1 MAEATLLWAYGV
13 VPAAPATA
21 PDVPGIAGRP
31 VERLA
36 HGGLA
41 ALVTAVP
48 EERFTGAA
56 LQERLEDLDELEALA
71 RGHEAVLEA
80 ALRAGDL
87 VPFRMCTIY
96 RSPDTV
102 RHMLA
107 TESGRLERALARLHG
122 KAEWGVKA
130 FARPAEAQPAGAG
143 RPSSGIDYLRR
154 RSAERQAAEHA
165 GDALAEAV
173 AGIHDRLAEGACAA
187 VLAPPQDRRLSGR
200 EAEMVLNAS
209 YLVERERA
217 GDFAGLVDALGRD
230 GFELELTGPWPAY
243 HFVIE
248 P

>member
-1 MAEATLLWAYGV
+1 VSESLLWAYGV
-13 VPAAPATA
+13 VPASGGAPA
-21 PDVPGIAGRP
+21 VPGIAGRP

-36 HGGLA
+36 QGRLA

-48 EERFTGAA
+48 AERFTGEA

-71 RGHEAVLEA
+71 RGHEAVMEA

-96 RSPDTV
+96 RSPDSV

-107 TESGRLERALARLHG
+107 TEAERLERALARLHG

-130 FARPAEAQPAGAG
+130 FARPAAAVAPAGGRAG
-143 RPSSGIDYLRR
+143 SGTEYLLRR
-154 RSAERQAAEHA
+154 RAEREAAAHA
-165 GDALAEAV
+165 DDAIAETV
-173 AGIHDRLAEGACAA
+173 AGVHARLAQGACAA
-187 VLAPPQDRRLSGR
+187 VLGAPQDRRLSGR
-200 EAEMVLNAS
+200 DAEMVLNAS

-217 GDFAGLVDALGRD
+217 ADFAGLVDTLGRD
-230 GFELELTGPWPAY
+230 GLALELTGPWPAY

>member
-1 MAEATLLWAYGV
+1 MAETLLWAYGV
-13 VPAAPATA
+13 VPAAAGV
-21 PDVPGIAGRP
+21 PDVPGVAGRP
-31 VERLA
+31 VERIA

-48 EERFTGAA
+48 AERFTGAA
-56 LQERLEDLDELEALA
+56 LQQRLEDLDELEALA
-71 RGHEAVLEA
+71 RGHEAVLEG

-107 TESGRLERALARLHG
+107 TEGERMERALARLRG

-130 FARPAEAQPAGAG
+130 FARPEAASAPAERPA
-143 RPSSGIDYLRR
+143 SGTEYLRR
-154 RSAERQAAEHA
+154 RSAERRQADEA
-165 GDALAEAV
+165 GDALAATV
-173 AGIHDRLAEGACAA
+173 AGVHARLAEGACAA

-200 EAEMVLNAS
+200 DAEMVLNAS

-230 GFELELTGPWPAY
+230 GVALELTGPWPAY
-243 HFVIE
+243 HFVTE
-248 P
+248 S

>member
-1 MAEATLLWAYGV
+1 VAEPLLWAYGV
-13 VPAAPATA
+13 VPAALVA
-21 PDVPGIAGRP
+21 PEVPGIAGRP
-31 VERLA
+31 VERMA
-36 HGGLA
+36 QGGLA
-41 ALVTAVP
+41 ALVTEVP
-48 EERFTGAA
+48 ADRFSGPA
-56 LQERLEDLDELEALA
+56 LQERLEDLDDLEALA

-107 TESGRLERALARLHG
+107 TEAGRLEGALARLRG

-130 FARPAEAQPAGAG
+130 FARSAAAEPVASGRPGSGTEYLARRRTERREAEA
-143 RPSSGIDYLRR
+143 
-154 RSAERQAAEHA
+154 AA
-165 GDALAEAV
+165 DAV
-173 AGIHDRLAEGACAA
+173 ARVHAKLAEGACAA

-209 YLVERERA
+209 YLVEHERA
-217 GDFAGLVDALGRD
+217 GAFAGLVDALGRD
-230 GFELELTGPWPAY
+230 GFDLELTGPWPAY
-243 HFVIE
+243 HFVTE